1 MARIVERVMN
11 MVREELAKRPDI
23 TTRELFDK
31 AKKMDPSMRSM
42 SIRQFNATYPLQ
54 VKRSQMPR
62 SRRGGRPAGSRRAA
76 DRERVRSVLLD
87 LAREVAAADD
97 KGKLVE
103 VIGGMDRWVDR
114 VLGTG
119 SRSRA
124 EPAPV
129 EAPSVDG
136 ASSATAKRTP
146 RKRRRVARR

>member
-1 MARIVERVMN
+1 MN
-11 MVREELAKRPDI
+11 MVREELAKRPDV
-23 TTRELFDK
+23 TTRELFEK
-31 AKKMDPSMRSM
+31 AKKLDPSMRSI

-76 DRERVRSVLLD
+76 DRERVKIVLLD

-103 VIGGMDRWVDR
+103 VIGGIDRWVDR

-119 SRSRA
+119 SSRSR
-124 EPAPV
+124 V
-129 EAPSVDG
+129 EAAPTVEAQSVDG
-136 ASSATAKRTP
+136 DSSATAKRTP